1 MDGDKFFEVVEEVF
15 ELDPGEVNGQTPL
28 DQVPGWGSLTV
39 MGLIARVDEEFGVT
53 LSPSQ
58 FTACRNLA
66 DLQNLVTGNVSSR
79 RSA

>member
-1 MDGDKFFEVVEEVF
+1 MDGMKFLEVVEEVF
-15 ELDPGEVNGQTPL
+15 ELDPGEVNSQTPL

-53 LSPSQ
+53 LSPSL
-58 FTACRNLA
+58 FASCKNLA
-66 DLQNLVTGNVSSR
+66 DLQSHVVQNGSLR